1 MDYYEKRTFFC
12 KLFTFGLLL
21 LSCTNEYD
29 ELALE
34 KDSKKEE
41 KVTVETNDTIQI
53 DFAMI
58 EKEAFLKEIAS
69 IEIMTMTP
77 LAAMNKL
84 FEIVQKSKNM

>member
-1 MDYYEKRTFFC
+1 
-12 KLFTFGLLL
+12 
-21 LSCTNEYD
+21 
-29 ELALE
+29 
-34 KDSKKEE
+34 
-41 KVTVETNDTIQI
+41 VTVETNDTIQI

-58 EKEAFLKEIAS
+58 EKEAFLKEIAG